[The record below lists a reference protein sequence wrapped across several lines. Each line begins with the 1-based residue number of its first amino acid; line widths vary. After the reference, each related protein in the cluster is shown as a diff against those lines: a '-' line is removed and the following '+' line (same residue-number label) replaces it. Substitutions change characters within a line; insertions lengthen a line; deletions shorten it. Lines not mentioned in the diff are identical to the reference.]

1 MHNSNPFLRSQID
14 QPRTTI
20 LIIFYDVCI
29 YTRLFLLLAEAAQ
42 PVLTQRLPLHDIPH
56 ERLLELPLLLQGA

>member
-29 YTRLFLLLAEAAQ
+29 YTRLFLLLAEVAR
-42 PVLTQRLPLHDIPH
+42 PISRL
-56 ERLLELPLLLQGA
+56 